1 MNSQGFICT
10 RVRVGLNIK
19 KRPVEM
25 SDDANAEWVANRRS
39 SAGTP
44 NDKNRRPQTVPVM
57 ALIIILYPPAP
68 GEEKGK
74 RRKRRREAVEREEH

>member
-10 RVRVGLNIK
+10 RVRVDLNIK

-44 NDKNRRPQTVPVM
+44 NDKNRRPQTIPVM
-57 ALIIILYPPAP
+57 ALIIILYPPPP